1 VEFIVVFLLGFFSFW
16 FLTRDDFLPVYFQSK
31 CPKKESVVRMAE
43 VCSSSKLKKEIK
55 EFSLMRIRDG
65 HYEYEEVLSTLM
77 KKDKNDKA

>member
-1 VEFIVVFLLGFFSFW
+1 
-16 FLTRDDFLPVYFQSK
+16 
-31 CPKKESVVRMAE
+31 MAE

>member
-1 VEFIVVFLLGFFSFW
+1 MEFIVVFLLGFFSFW

-31 CPKKESVVRMAE
+31 CPKKESVVRIAK